1 VDRAT
6 LLTLS
11 RDDLIALIEAQAGQ
25 IVALVEAQA
34 QQIAA
39 LRARITELED
49 KLTHPK
55 TPDNSSLPPSK
66 GQKPN
71 LPDPGKKTPRPSRP
85 GVARALAEH
94 PDRTIEATLAACPHC
109 DHALGPAD
117 MTEVHAYDHI
127 DLPPIRPIV
136 TRINRHRGVCPCCRK
151 PVSAPAPEGFQPGSP
166 FGPGVEALII
176 HLHIPSAAIPSAS
189 PTEPSGSSAQ
199 AVSFERLARLM
210 GEVFGLSISEGAIA
224 NILARAQ
231 TPLMAAAETIAAAV
245 RASPVVGSDETSAR
259 VCGKTWWQWV
269 LLSSTAICHIIADTR
284 AASVVTAFLDGVQP
298 EIWVADRYGGQLG
311 HGAVRQICLAHLLR
325 DANYAI
331 EAGDTVFAPGFRLLL
346 LRAMAI
352 GKRRATL
359 KDSTLIQYRAQLDR
373 QLDRLLSGPE
383 PKLDAARRLY
393 RAMRR
398 DRDDLFRFVTRRDVP
413 YTNNAC
419 ERALRPSV
427 IFRKVTNCFRAE
439 WGAKVYAAA
448 ASVIATGR
456 LHGLSALEALRAA
469 LAGVPIM
476 RSG

>member
-11 RDDLIALIEAQAGQ
+11 RDDLIALIEAQAEQ

-39 LRARITELED
+39 LTARIADLEAR
-49 KLTHPK
+49 LTNPPK
-55 TPDNSSLPPSK
+55 TPDNSGLPPSK

-85 GVARALAEH
+85 GVTRALAEH
-94 PDRTIEATLAACPHC
+94 PDRIIEATLPACPHC
-109 DHALGPAD
+109 DHALAPAD

-127 DLPPIRPIV
+127 DLPPIRPII

-151 PVSAPAPEGFQPGSP
+151 AVSAPAPEGFEPGSP

-176 HLHIPSAAIPSAS
+176 HLHI
-189 PTEPSGSSAQ
+189 TQ

-231 TPLMAAAETIAAAV
+231 KPLVAAAETIAAAV

-259 VCGKTWWQWV
+259 VRGKTWWQWV
-269 LLSSTAICHIIADTR
+269 LLSSTAICHVIVNIR
-284 AASVVTAFLDGVQP
+284 AASVVTEFLQGAQP
-298 EIWVADRYGGQLG
+298 EIWVADRYAGQLG
-311 HGAVRQICLAHLLR
+311 HGAVRQMCLAHLLR
-325 DANYAI
+325 DANYAV
-331 EAGDTVFAPGFRLLL
+331 EAGDTVFAPGFKLVL

-359 KDSTLIQYRAQLDR
+359 KDSTLAQYRADLDR
-373 QLDRLLSGPE
+373 RLDKLLCGPG
-383 PKLDAARRLY
+383 PTQPSARRLF

-398 DRDDLFRFVTRRDVP
+398 DRPDLFRFVTRRDVP

-456 LHGLSALEALRAA
+456 LHGLSALDALRAA
-469 LAGVPIM
+469 LAEVPIM

>member
-1 VDRAT
+1 MDRADLRT
-6 LLTLS
+6 VS
-11 RDDLIALIEAQAGQ
+11 RDDLIALIEAQAQQ
-25 IVALVEAQA
+25 IVALT
-34 QQIAA
+34 
-39 LRARITELED
+39 ARIAELESR
-49 KLTHPK
+49 LAAPTK
-55 TPDNSSLPPSK
+55 TPDNSSLLPSK

-71 LPDPGKKTPRPSRP
+71 LPDAGKKKPRPSRP

-94 PDRTIEATLAACPHC
+94 PDRIIEATLAACPHC

-117 MTEVHAYDHI
+117 LSDIHAYDHI

-151 PVSAPAPEGFQPGSP
+151 PVSAPAPEGFEPGSP
-166 FGPGVEALII
+166 FGPGIAALIL
-176 HLHIPSAAIPSAS
+176 HLHI
-189 PTEPSGSSAQ
+189 TQ

-231 TPLMAAAETIAAAV
+231 TPLLAAAATIGAAV

-259 VCGKTWWQWV
+259 VRGRTWWQWV
-269 LLSSTAICHIIADTR
+269 LLSSTAICHVIADTR
-284 AASVVTAFLDGVQP
+284 AASVVTTFLQGARP

-311 HGAVRQICLAHLLR
+311 HGAVRQMCLAHLLR
-325 DANYAI
+325 DATYAV
-331 EAGDTVFAPGFRLLL
+331 EAGDAGFAPGFKRLL
-346 LRAMAI
+346 LRAVAI
-352 GKRRATL
+352 GKRRSAL
-359 KDSTLIQYRAQLDR
+359 ADSTLARYGADLDR
-373 QLDRLLSGPE
+373 RLDKLLSGPE
-383 PKLDAARRLY
+383 PKQQSARRLF

-398 DRDDLFRFVTRRDVP
+398 DRADLFRFVARRDVP

-439 WGAKVYAAA
+439 WGATVYAAA
-448 ASVIATGR
+448 SSVIATGR
-456 LHGLSALEALRAA
+456 LHGLTALEAIRAA
-469 LAGVPIM
+469 LAGAPIL

>member
-1 VDRAT
+1 MDRAT

-11 RDDLIALIEAQAGQ
+11 RDDLIALIEAQARQ
-25 IVALVEAQA
+25 IVTLAEAQA

-39 LRARITELED
+39 LSSRIAELEA
-49 KLTHPK
+49 KLTNPPK

-71 LPDPGKKTPRPSRP
+71 LADPGKKTPRRGRP
-85 GVARALAEH
+85 GVTRALAEH
-94 PDRTIEATLAACPHC
+94 PNRTIEAMLAACPHC

-127 DLPPIRPIV
+127 DLPPVQPIV

-151 PVSAPAPEGFQPGSP
+151 PVSAPAPDGFEPGSP
-166 FGPGVEALII
+166 FGPGIEALII
-176 HLHIPSAAIPSAS
+176 HLHI
-189 PTEPSGSSAQ
+189 TQ
-199 AVSFERLARLM
+199 AVSFERLVRLM

-231 TPLMAAAETIAAAV
+231 TPLVAAAETIAATV
-245 RASPVVGSDETSAR
+245 RASLVVGSDETSAR
-259 VCGKTWWQWV
+259 VRGKTWWQWV
-269 LLSSTAICHIIADTR
+269 LLSSTAICHVIADTR
-284 AASVVTAFLDGVQP
+284 AASVVTTFLQGVQP
-298 EIWVADRYGGQLG
+298 EVWVADRYGGQLG
-311 HGAVRQICLAHLLR
+311 HGAVRQMCLAHLLR
-325 DANYAI
+325 DANYAV
-331 EAGDTVFAPGFRLLL
+331 EAGDTVFAPAFKLVV

-352 GKRRATL
+352 GKRRGTL
-359 KDSTLIQYRAQLDR
+359 KDSTLSQYCADLDR
-373 QLDRLLSGPE
+373 RLDKLLSGPA
-383 PKLDAARRLY
+383 PKQQSACRLF

-398 DRDDLFRFVTRRDVP
+398 DRADLFRFVTRRDVP

>member
-1 VDRAT
+1 VNRAA
-6 LLTLS
+6 LFSLT
-11 RDDLIALIEAQAGQ
+11 RDDLVALILAQHAQ
-25 IVALVEAQA
+25 IGALT
-34 QQIAA
+34 
-39 LRARITELED
+39 ARIGELEARLAD
-49 KLTHPK
+49 PPR

-66 GQKPN
+66 GQKSN
-71 LPDPGKKTPRPSRP
+71 LPDRGKKNPRPGRP

-117 MTEVHAYDHI
+117 QPETHAYDHI
-127 DLPPIRPIV
+127 DLPPIRPFI

-151 PVSAPAPEGFQPGSP
+151 DVSAPAPEGFEPGSP

-176 HLHIPSAAIPSAS
+176 HLHI
-189 PTEPSGSSAQ
+189 TQ

-210 GEVFGLSISEGAIA
+210 CEVFGLSISEGAIA

-231 TPLMAAAETIAAAV
+231 TPLVDAADTIAAAV
-245 RASPVVGSDETSAR
+245 RESPVVGSDETSAR
-259 VCGKTWWQWV
+259 VRGKTWWQWV
-269 LLSSTAICHIIADTR
+269 LLSSTAICHVIADTR
-284 AASVVTAFLDGVQP
+284 AASVVTTFLQGVQP
-298 EIWVADRYGGQLG
+298 DVWVADRYGGQLG
-311 HGAVRQICLAHLLR
+311 HGAVRQMCLAHLLR
-325 DANYAI
+325 DAKYAI
-331 EAGDTVFAPGFRLLL
+331 EAGDAVFAPGFRRLL
-346 LRAMAI
+346 LRAVAI
-352 GKRRATL
+352 GKRRPAL
-359 KDSTLIQYRAQLDR
+359 KDTTLAHYRAALDR
-373 QLDRLLSGPE
+373 RLDKLLSAPE
-383 PKLDAARRLY
+383 PKQKSARCLF

-456 LHGLSALEALRAA
+456 LHGLTALEALRAA
-469 LAGVPIM
+469 MAGVPIM

>member
-1 VDRAT
+1 MNHAALV
-6 LLTLS
+6 LLT
-11 RDDLIALIEAQAGQ
+11 RDDLVALILAQQAQIEAQAW
-25 IVALVEAQA
+25 
-34 QQIAA
+34 QIAA
-39 LRARITELED
+39 LTARIVELEAR
-49 KLTHPK
+49 LATPSK

-71 LPDPGKKTPRPSRP
+71 LPDRGKKKPRHGRP

-94 PDRTIEATLAACPHC
+94 PDRTIEAALTACPHC
-109 DHALGPAD
+109 DHALAPAD
-117 MTEVHAYDHI
+117 MTDIHAYDHI
-127 DLPPIRPIV
+127 DLPPIRPVI

-151 PVSAPAPEGFQPGSP
+151 HVSAPAPEGFAPGSP

-176 HLHIPSAAIPSAS
+176 HLHV
-189 PTEPSGSSAQ
+189 TQ

-224 NILARAQ
+224 NIMARAQ
-231 TPLMAAAETIAAAV
+231 TPLMAAADTIAAVV

-259 VCGKTWWQWV
+259 VRGNTWWQWV
-269 LLSSTAICHIIADTR
+269 LLSSTAICHVIADTR
-284 AASVVTAFLDGVQP
+284 AASVVTTFLRGVRP

-311 HGAVRQICLAHLLR
+311 HGAARQMCLAHLLR
-325 DANYAI
+325 DAKYAV
-331 EAGDTVFAPGFRLLL
+331 EAGDTTFAPGFRRLL

-352 GKRRATL
+352 GKRRAELKNTTL
-359 KDSTLIQYRAQLDR
+359 AQCRADLDR
-373 QLDRLLSGPE
+373 RLDKLLSGPE
-383 PKLDAARRLY
+383 PKQKSARRLF

-398 DRDDLFRFVTRRDVP
+398 DRDDLFRFITRRDVP

-456 LHGLSALEALRAA
+456 LHGLTALEALRAA
-469 LAGVPIM
+469 MAGAPIM